1 MTRKK
6 KYRLPFFSFQKRRM
20 FFPPSSAFI
29 LSRPSW
35 MLSGFFRGFLVIQP
49 ISHCIPAFSPLV
61 DELRRWRHQ
70 WKAETST
77 GPYRKANWPWYGIA
91 SFFDSIQL
99 LLLLLDFAP
108 LEEEKKG
115 LMCIQR
121 RCSRFFVIRLLT
133 CFFHPFNVVA
143 SALLHTQRIEKFGEP
158 SKNKS
163 KKARPRL
170 SIVSFSTL
178 QTPQHQTRLPVPT
191 FPSCFYSVIEVEF
204 PSQGV
209 PPALFLAKK
218 SISDSIYPSENK

>member
-6 KYRLPFFSFQKRRM
+6 STACLFFLPKRRM

-35 MLSGFFRGFLVIQP
+35 MLSGFFRGFFVIQP
-49 ISHCIPAFSPLV
+49 ISHCTRFLPLV

-91 SFFDSIQL
+91 FFFDSIQL
-99 LLLLLDFAP
+99 LLLLDFVP
-108 LEEEKKG
+108 LEEKKRDCASNDG
-115 LMCIQR
+115 VADSL
-121 RCSRFFVIRLLT
+121 SSAFWPASS
-133 CFFHPFNVVA
+133 FHPFNVVA

-158 SKNKS
+158 KKKNQ
-163 KKARPRL
+163 KARPRL
-170 SIVSFSTL
+170 SIVSFSPL
-178 QTPQHQTRLPVPT
+178 QTPASNTTTSSH
-191 FPSCFYSVIEVEF
+191 FSVVF
-204 PSQGV
+204 
-209 PPALFLAKK
+209 LFSYWSWVSLSRGTPCTLCTISGQK